1 MSIAPLSED
10 STLSVAE
17 FIAEINSVIKPL
29 RRVVIG
35 EVTKISDRGHVYFT
49 IKDKD
54 EPAVLDCVVW
64 QSKYR
69 SLGFELEEGTEVKV
83 FGAANVYPNYGK
95 FSFIADH
102 VLPVGEGM
110 LQKLFEALKKRL
122 EQEGY
127 FDPAHKVPLP
137 PHPQRIGVITSKGGD
152 AIRDFLTH
160 LGKYGYT
167 VMHYDVRVEG
177 IKAVDS
183 ILQAFQWF
191 NQHPDSVEVI
201 VLTRGGGSLESLQ
214 AFNSEEV
221 AKAIYS
227 SKIPVVSAVGHENDW
242 TIADYVADVR
252 ASTPTDAGRIISH
265 RWMESREKIKTLSFA
280 MLSYTQHLLAQQH
293 HLINVYQDTVL
304 SQFEKALHRR
314 QRYLEYM
321 NQQLL
326 QQVQHRIRLFKRTQE
341 MFSYSFTRLET
352 TLSRH
357 AKRLLQLTTQLSA
370 GFLRQSRQASQ
381 DLHLL
386 EQKLQLSDPRLRLKQ
401 GYSIAFGSDG
411 KVLRSIHQAQSGEQV
426 RMQLSD
432 GEVLSIVERTK
443 EYDAKN

>member
-1 MSIAPLSED
+1 MSIAQFSED
-10 STLSVAE
+10 TTLSVAE
-17 FIAEINSVIKPL
+17 FIAEVNSIIKPL

-35 EVTKISDRGHVYFT
+35 EVTKISNRGHVYFT

-69 SLGFELEEGTEVKV
+69 SLGFEPEEGIEVKV
-83 FGAANVYPNYGK
+83 FGAANIYPNYGK

-137 PHPQRIGVITSKGGD
+137 LHPQRIGVITSKGGD

-160 LGKYGYT
+160 LGNYGYT
-167 VMHYDVRVEG
+167 VMHYDVKVEG

-183 ILQAFQWF
+183 ILEAFQWF
-191 NQHPDSVEVI
+191 NQHPNSVEVI

-214 AFNSEEV
+214 AFNSEEL

-227 SKIPVVSAVGHENDW
+227 SRIPVISAIGHENDW

-252 ASTPTDAGRIISH
+252 ASTPTDAGKIIAYGWASSSQKV
-265 RWMESREKIKTLSFA
+265 RTISLALTSNA
-280 MLSYTQHLLAQQH
+280 QHLFA
-293 HLINVYQDTVL
+293 
-304 SQFEKALHRR
+304 R
-314 QRYLEYM
+314 QRRLLELYQNNM
-321 NQQLL
+321 CLTLERSLNQRQRRLQTIHTQLL
-326 QQVQHRIRLFKRTQE
+326 QHVQHRLQLFRQTQE
-341 MFSYSFTRLET
+341 VFFYNFNHLENAMARYIKQLQLLCDHMTAGFSRQN
-352 TLSRH
+352 RH
-357 AKRLLQLTTQLSA
+357 AQQSLKLLT
-370 GFLRQSRQASQ
+370 
-381 DLHLL
+381 
-386 EQKLQLSDPRLRLKQ
+386 QKLQLNDPHLRLKQ
-401 GYSIAFGSDG
+401 GYSITFGSDG
-411 KVLRSIHQAQSGEQV
+411 KIIHNTSHARIGDRITVQLGEG
-426 RMQLSD
+426 QL
-432 GEVLSIVERTK
+432 LSVIEHTK
-443 EYDAKN
+443 E